1 MANKLR
7 YFIANWK
14 MFGNHRSFNVLYS
27 TYKYLAKKKR
37 ILKKSRIIFCI
48 PSTLIHNFA
57 FRLKKTPI
65 KIGAQ
70 NCHYDE
76 ISSSITGS
84 VNADMLKKA
93 GAEYIIIGHSENR
106 AQGDTNKIIK
116 NKIKSALEKNLKII
130 FCIGESF
137 KDKKNKKTF
146 YILKKQ
152 MRESLLKK
160 FNYKQIIIAYE
171 PIWSIGTG
179 KIPQIKYVIKNLKFM
194 KKELSGIFKTKS
206 YPIILY
212 GGSVNG
218 NNIALFLPIKELDG
232 FLVGAASRSA
242 KKFIDIIKNYYK

>member
-106 AQGDTNKIIK
+106 AQGDTNKII
-116 NKIKSALEKNLKII
+116 LR
-130 FCIGESF
+130 CGH
-137 KDKKNKKTF
+137 
-146 YILKKQ
+146 Q
-152 MRESLLKK
+152 MCSSCMITHTLRHASSL
-160 FNYKQIIIAYE
+160 Q
-171 PIWSIGTG
+171 
-179 KIPQIKYVIKNLKFM
+179 
-194 KKELSGIFKTKS
+194 
-206 YPIILY
+206 
-212 GGSVNG
+212 
-218 NNIALFLPIKELDG
+218 
-232 FLVGAASRSA
+232 A
-242 KKFIDIIKNYYK
+242 KCPTCRVAIM